1 MLRRERSSGH
11 PVPPIWVPLSFEEGL
26 PMTQDPDREFVAA
39 LARGLS
45 VIQVFGRDHGEL
57 TLSEVAQRAA
67 LSPATARRCLWT
79 LQRLGYVGQAGKRFF
94 LRPKVLSLGSTWL
107 DAGRVEEVILPLLRE
122 VVAEAGDSSSVA
134 ILDGG
139 EVLYVAN
146 FSAKRL
152 VRLTA
157 GVGTRF
163 PAHAVSM
170 GRVLLAAL
178 PEEALEAHLAQFD
191 LAKLTPQTVIDK
203 AALRA
208 ILDAVR
214 RQGFVAVKDEL
225 EEGLGAVAVPVRG
238 KDGRVL
244 AALNCS
250 AFAPRLT
257 IEEMIAARRPVLER
271 IAAEIGQAIS
281 RVPALLHSLA

>member
-1 MLRRERSSGH
+1 
-11 PVPPIWVPLSFEEGL
+11 
-26 PMTQDPDREFVAA
+26 MTETSDRDFVVA

-45 VIQVFGRDHGEL
+45 VVGAFGRDHGEL

-67 LSPATARRCLWT
+67 LSPATARRCLFT
-79 LQRLGYVGQAGKRFF
+79 LQRLGYVGQEGKRFF
-94 LRPKVLSLGSTWL
+94 LRPKILSLGSTWL
-107 DAGRVEEVILPLLRE
+107 GAARVEEVILPQLRE

-134 ILDGG
+134 ILDGD

-163 PAHAVSM
+163 PAYAVSM

-178 PEEALEAHLAQFD
+178 PEAALEAYLARLD
-191 LAKLTPQTVIDK
+191 PAPLTPQTVTDK

-208 ILDAVR
+208 LIAAVR
-214 RQGFVAVKDEL
+214 RDGFVAVKDEL

-250 AFAPRLT
+250 AFSPRLT
-257 IEEMIAARRPVLER
+257 TAEMVAARRPVLER
-271 IAAEIGQAIS
+271 KAAEIGAAIS
-281 RVPALLHSLA
+281 RVPALLHSLG